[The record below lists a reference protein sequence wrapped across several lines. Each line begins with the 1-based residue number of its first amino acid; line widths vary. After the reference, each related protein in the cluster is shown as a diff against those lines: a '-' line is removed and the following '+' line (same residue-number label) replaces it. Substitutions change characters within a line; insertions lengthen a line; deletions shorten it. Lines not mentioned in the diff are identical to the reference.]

1 MSPVTKP
8 RGPVNPYGKVTA
20 HSGTTTTQL
29 QYNGQY
35 SDPESGLLNLR
46 ARYYDPG
53 TESSRRVR
61 TLMMLGPAPRRG
73 LGVDGSRRPRVLLE

>member
-53 TESSRRVR
+53 TE
-61 TLMMLGPAPRRG
+61 
-73 LGVDGSRRPRVLLE
+73 